1 MTPTRISSARWSR
14 RIVIALLVLGLAIA
28 VAALAF
34 QAWAIVS
41 GSDDAMAIRMARRT
55 PVEMSMN
62 REGGER

>member
-1 MTPTRISSARWSR
+1 M
-14 RIVIALLVLGLAIA
+14 IALLVLGLAIA

-55 PVEMSMN
+55 PIEMSMD